1 MWLRVLDDHLGTR
14 GMTYLLTNP
23 MLRND
28 LRESLILLS
37 HDLTFVY
44 FCDIIFYK
52 LKH

>member
-1 MWLRVLDDHLGTR
+1 MWLRVLHDHSGTK

-37 HDLTFVY
+37 HKLHFVKKY
-44 FCDIIFYK
+44 VIILYK